1 MISTDNASF
10 IAMPSRKT
18 CDGRYVDIAHPI
30 NSETRTMLQDAIL
43 AKYAEIVAAEPEG
56 DVEYDEP
63 SVE

>member
-1 MISTDNASF
+1 M
-10 IAMPSRKT
+10 
-18 CDGRYVDIAHPI
+18 DIAHPI

>member
-18 CDGRYVDIAHPI
+18 RDGRYVDIAHPI